1 MTATDGRRSLK
12 TRPLP
17 KLQIGLLYVG
27 SFALGLVP
35 YALLI
40 KSTPVW
46 LCLLVII
53 ALTFAGVN
61 RSRTDYS
68 GETPSPLEI
77 AFGMLGWCAAGG
89 TIGLFGIGIFY
100 AVGGLR
106 SLFTA
111 GADTGL
117 DPWAVYGSAGF
128 VGLFAGAYASNDSRE
143 IVNFLYPNRPGQR
156 SPFYPLS
163 TQTSTRRAFGVRILV
178 IAGAVAVVWIVGSFE
193 ALASH
198 FTLAV
203 MVSNLALVG
212 AGADYLDAKTLDSAH
227 GTRESAISAVKTL
240 LETAGYRMI
249 PRPRTGNEET
259 DSVISILD
267 FVAVRSD
274 HAMAG
279 RVRSGAEIGNGDV
292 RYEAAALE
300 PAVWVLQDQL
310 KQQQDIN
317 LHLTPVLLLLGE
329 DANRPEDN
337 SPTPSKVG
345 RSARIIRAPD
355 ADRLAAMIGA
365 SDKTQ
370 LQSTAN
376 QLFSPASVSAWG
388 PS

>member
-1 MTATDGRRSLK
+1 
-12 TRPLP
+12 LP
-17 KLQIGLLYVG
+17 KLQIGFLYVG
-27 SFALGLVP
+27 SFGLGLVP

-46 LCLLVII
+46 LVLLAII
-53 ALTFAGVN
+53 AMVFAGVN
-61 RSRTDYS
+61 RSRNDYS
-68 GETPSPLEI
+68 GEPPSLLEI

-89 TIGLFGIGIFY
+89 TMGLFGVVIFY
-100 AVGGLR
+100 AVSGLR

-143 IVNFLYPNRPGQR
+143 IINFLYPNRPGQR
-156 SPFYPLS
+156 SPFFPLS
-163 TQTSTRRAFGVRILV
+163 TQTSARQTLGVRILV
-178 IAGAVAVVWIVGSFE
+178 IAGAAAAVWIIGSFE
-193 ALASH
+193 ALSSY
-198 FTLAV
+198 FVLTVLLAGV
-203 MVSNLALVG
+203 AMVG

-227 GTRESAISAVKTL
+227 GTPESAISAVKTL

-249 PRPRTGNEET
+249 PRPRTGDEET

-279 RVRSGAEIGNGDV
+279 RVRSGAEIGNSDV

-317 LHLTPVLLLLGE
+317 IHLTPVLLLLGD
-329 DANRPEDN
+329 DANRSGDN
-337 SPTPSKVG
+337 SPTASKVG
-345 RSARIIRAPD
+345 RSARIIRAPA

-365 SDKTQ
+365 TDKTQ

-388 PS
+388 AS